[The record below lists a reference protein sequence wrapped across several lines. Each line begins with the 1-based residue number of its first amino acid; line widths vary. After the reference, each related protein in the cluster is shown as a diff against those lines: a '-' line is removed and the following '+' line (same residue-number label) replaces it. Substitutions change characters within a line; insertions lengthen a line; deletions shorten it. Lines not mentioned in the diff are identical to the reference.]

1 MEKIDYTKIRNDVV
15 RSEICRLMSEMLDN
29 PDKNGIYPTSKFMWE
44 METYILERLET
55 AQHDDWLTGKLVIDL
70 DGLDDVLWIGSQG
83 YCTKRNEN
91 KVVDPELIEDIGQ
104 AILTLL
110 KSRDLNK
117 GGE

>member
-55 AQHDDWLTGKLVIDL
+55 AQHDDWLAGKLVIDL
-70 DGLDDVLWIGSQG
+70 EGLEKPL
-83 YCTKRNEN
+83 Y
-91 KVVDPELIEDIGQ
+91 ELIELGNYDADAMEIDSLYCDI
-104 AILTLL
+104 I
-110 KSRDLNK
+110 NF
-117 GGE
+117 

>member
-70 DGLDDVLWIGSQG
+70 EGLREEMEKILCKETVKCEECVSPDKQCPVSSTL
-83 YCTKRNEN
+83 
-91 KVVDPELIEDIGQ
+91 
-104 AILTLL
+104 LTLL
-110 KSRDLNK
+110 KSKDLNK
-117 GGE
+117 GK